1 MFATLLT
8 AAIAIFLALVLIGI
22 CLTPLALLSGAA
34 AAWYARRQ
42 QAQSEHIEQ
51 LLAER

>member
-1 MFATLLT
+1 MLATLLT
-8 AAIAIFLALVLIGI
+8 AALAIFLALVLVGV
-22 CLTPLALLSGAA
+22 CLTPLALLSGVV

-42 QAQSEHIEQ
+42 QAQTEHIEQ